1 VEDTNVPDDNVL
13 VDKVKINL
21 NMLDALV
28 LNEIGER

>member
-1 VEDTNVPDDNVL
+1 VEDTNALDDNVL

-28 LNEIGER
+28 LNEIG